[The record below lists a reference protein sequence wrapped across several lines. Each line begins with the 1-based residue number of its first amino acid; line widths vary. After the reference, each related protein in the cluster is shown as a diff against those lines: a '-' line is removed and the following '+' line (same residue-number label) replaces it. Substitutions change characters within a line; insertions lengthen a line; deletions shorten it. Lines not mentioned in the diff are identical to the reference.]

1 MNTTAYTGE
10 TISGLTPGNT
20 YRFKVTAVN
29 AFGEGP
35 LSTEILVVTALKPS
49 QPDAPTVSTSGSNV
63 VITWTVPNSNGSP
76 ILGYNI
82 KLLNNLTGNFEEDE
96 SYCNGA
102 STLSMI
108 TL

>member
-49 QPDAPTVSTSGSNV
+49 
-63 VITWTVPNSNGSP
+63 
-76 ILGYNI
+76 
-82 KLLNNLTGNFEEDE
+82 
-96 SYCNGA
+96 
-102 STLSMI
+102 
-108 TL
+108 